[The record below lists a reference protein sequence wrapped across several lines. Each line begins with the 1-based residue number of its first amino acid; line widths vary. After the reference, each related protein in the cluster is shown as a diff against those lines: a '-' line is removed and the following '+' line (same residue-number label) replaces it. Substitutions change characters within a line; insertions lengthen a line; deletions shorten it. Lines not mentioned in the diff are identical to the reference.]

1 MKCVRFFLEH
11 LTERVVILPT
21 WLHGSIVDVCQTAVI
36 FINNYFTPGQVKFVI
51 SRKISCTQFYRHLR

>member
-21 WLHGSIVDVCQTAVI
+21 WLHGSIVDVSQTAVI
-36 FINNYFTPGQVKFVI
+36 FINNYFTPGQVI
-51 SRKISCTQFYRHLR
+51 TINYYLTGRLREDN